1 MIDSNFY
8 TMLLS
13 VFYPFWSLGTTLLYS
28 VMGVVGCIAIYYTQK
43 QLVAVPFYKKKCYV
57 YWFLCWTILAAFRL
71 IEGGAGGEDAN
82 AYYLYFLKSFNIH
95 GYELTPLGLYDSN
108 LGFRWYNRIL
118 RLISDNQM
126 YFLFVTH
133 GIMLA
138 FVIKF
143 LDYFRFR
150 KMSIVPFFLVV
161 FWYIRGFCTI
171 RSNLAT
177 AILLLS
183 LIFLVDKRYKQSIVL
198 AIISFL
204 FHKMMI
210 LYALFIPFYWYSQH
224 KKISFKQIIIAIL
237 LLSLSTTLLT
247 TYIFGGNVFGS
258 DFSEHY
264 SNYSDAS
271 MEVGFSGNFWKI
283 AFEQIILGGMLFL
296 FRKKI
301 MTAASKM
308 SPLEFK
314 KFQVIW
320 YACLFDCLL
329 IPVCSAF
336 GIWRGYEIFYI
347 PRLVMWA
354 ILLKVLEPRSVKL
367 QTIYFILCVGLFYGW
382 FLQRTSAESFW
393 KETSLMP
400 YVFNNPL

>member
-1 MIDSNFY
+1 
-8 TMLLS
+8 MLLS
-13 VFYPFWSLGTTLLYS
+13 IFYPHWSLSTTVLYS
-28 VMGVVGCIAIYYTQK
+28 VMGFFGSVVILNVQK
-43 QLVAVPFYKKKCYV
+43 QDIQIPFYKNKSYI
-57 YWFLCWTILAAFRL
+57 CWLLFWTFIATFRC
-71 IEGGAGGEDAN
+71 IEGGAGGNDAG
-82 AYYLYFLKSFNIH
+82 AYYLYFLNSFDIH
-95 GYELTPLGLYDSN
+95 GYELTALELYDSN

-183 LIFLVDKRYKQSIVL
+183 LIFLVDKRYKQSIVI

-210 LYALFIPFYWYSQH
+210 VYALFIPFYWYSQH
-224 KKISFKQIIIAIL
+224 KKITFKQIIIAIL

-258 DFSEHY
+258 EFSEHY

-271 MEVGFSGNFWKI
+271 MEVGFFGNFWKI
-283 AFEQIILGGMLFL
+283 AFEQIILGVMLLL
-296 FRKKI
+296 FQKRI
-301 MTAASKM
+301 IIAASKM
-308 SPLEFK
+308 SSLEFR

-329 IPVCSAF
+329 IPICSAF

-367 QTIYFILCVGLFYGW
+367 QVLYTILCIGLFYGW

-393 KETSLMP
+393 KDTTLMP

>member
-57 YWFLCWTILAAFRL
+57 YWFLCWTIFAAFRL

-82 AYYLYFLKSFNIH
+82 VYYLYFLKSFNIH

-118 RLISDNQM
+118 RLISDNQI

-224 KKISFKQIIIAIL
+224 KKITFKQIIIAIL
-237 LLSLSTTLLT
+237 LVSLSTTLLT

-264 SNYSDAS
+264 SYYSDAA
-271 MEVGFSGNFWKI
+271 MEVGFLGGFLKI
-283 AFEQIILGGMLFL
+283 AFEQIILGVMLLL
-296 FRKKI
+296 FQKRI
-301 MTAASKM
+301 IIAASKM
-308 SPLEFK
+308 SSLEFR

-320 YACLFDCLL
+320 YACLFDCLV
-329 IPVCSAF
+329 IPICSAF

-354 ILLKVLEPRSVKL
+354 ILLKVLEPRCVKL
-367 QTIYFILCVGLFYGW
+367 QILYTILCIGLFYGW

>member
-1 MIDSNFY
+1 M
-8 TMLLS
+8 
-13 VFYPFWSLGTTLLYS
+13 
-28 VMGVVGCIAIYYTQK
+28 
-43 QLVAVPFYKKKCYV
+43 
-57 YWFLCWTILAAFRL
+57 
-71 IEGGAGGEDAN
+71 
-82 AYYLYFLKSFNIH
+82 KSFNIH

-118 RLISDNQM
+118 RLISDNQI

-224 KKISFKQIIIAIL
+224 KKITFKQIIIAIL

-258 DFSEHY
+258 EFSEHY
-264 SNYSDAS
+264 SNYSDAA
-271 MEVGFSGNFWKI
+271 MEVGFLGNFWKI
-283 AFEQIILGGMLFL
+283 AFEQIILGVMLLL
-296 FRKKI
+296 FQKKI
-301 MTAASKM
+301 MIAASKM
-308 SPLEFK
+308 SSLEF
-314 KFQVIW
+314 
-320 YACLFDCLL
+320 
-329 IPVCSAF
+329 
-336 GIWRGYEIFYI
+336 R
-347 PRLVMWA
+347 
-354 ILLKVLEPRSVKL
+354 
-367 QTIYFILCVGLFYGW
+367 
-382 FLQRTSAESFW
+382 
-393 KETSLMP
+393 
-400 YVFNNPL
+400 

>member
-1 MIDSNFY
+1 
-8 TMLLS
+8 MLLS
-13 VFYPFWSLGTTLLYS
+13 IFYPHWSLSTTVLYS
-28 VMGVVGCIAIYYTQK
+28 VMGFFGSVVILNVQK
-43 QLVAVPFYKKKCYV
+43 QDIQIPFYKNKSYI
-57 YWFLCWTILAAFRL
+57 CWLLFWTFIATFRC
-71 IEGGAGGEDAN
+71 IEGGAGGNDAG
-82 AYYLYFLKSFNIH
+82 AYYLYFLNSFDIH
-95 GYELTPLGLYDSN
+95 GYELTALELYDSN

-210 LYALFIPFYWYSQH
+210 VYALFIPFYWYSQH
-224 KKISFKQIIIAIL
+224 KKITFKQIIIAIL

-258 DFSEHY
+258 EFSEHY

-271 MEVGFSGNFWKI
+271 MEVGFFGNFWKI
-283 AFEQIILGGMLFL
+283 AFEQIILGVMLLL
-296 FRKKI
+296 FQKRI
-301 MTAASKM
+301 IIAASKM
-308 SPLEFK
+308 SSLEFR

-329 IPVCSAF
+329 IPICSAF

-367 QTIYFILCVGLFYGW
+367 QVLYTILCIGLFYGW

-393 KETSLMP
+393 KDTTLMP

>member
-1 MIDSNFY
+1 
-8 TMLLS
+8 MLLS
-13 VFYPFWSLGTTLLYS
+13 IFYPHWSLSTTVLYS
-28 VMGVVGCIAIYYTQK
+28 VMGFFGSVVILNVQK
-43 QLVAVPFYKKKCYV
+43 QDIQIPFYKNKNYI
-57 YWFLCWTILAAFRL
+57 CWLLFWTFIATFRC
-71 IEGGAGGEDAN
+71 IEGGAGGNDAG
-82 AYYLYFLKSFNIH
+82 AYYLYFLNSFDIH
-95 GYELTPLGLYDSN
+95 GYELTALELYDSN

-118 RLISDNQM
+118 RFISDNQM

-210 LYALFIPFYWYSQH
+210 VYALFIPFYWYSQH
-224 KKISFKQIIIAIL
+224 KKITFKQIIIAIL

-271 MEVGFSGNFWKI
+271 MEVGFFGNFWKI
-283 AFEQIILGGMLFL
+283 AFEQIILGVMLLL
-296 FRKKI
+296 FQKRI
-301 MTAASKM
+301 IIAASKM
-308 SPLEFK
+308 SSLEFR

-329 IPVCSAF
+329 IPICSAF

-367 QTIYFILCVGLFYGW
+367 QVLYTILCIGLFYGW

-393 KETSLMP
+393 KDTTLMP

>member
-1 MIDSNFY
+1 
-8 TMLLS
+8 MLLS
-13 VFYPFWSLGTTLLYS
+13 IFYPHWSLSTTVLYS
-28 VMGVVGCIAIYYTQK
+28 VMGFFGSVVILNVQK
-43 QLVAVPFYKKKCYV
+43 QDIQIPFYKNKSYI
-57 YWFLCWTILAAFRL
+57 CWLLFWTFIATFRC
-71 IEGGAGGEDAN
+71 IEGGAGGNDAG
-82 AYYLYFLKSFNIH
+82 AYYLYFLNSFDIH
-95 GYELTPLGLYDSN
+95 GYELTALELYDSN

-210 LYALFIPFYWYSQH
+210 VYALFIPFYWYSQH
-224 KKISFKQIIIAIL
+224 KKITFKQIIIAIL

-258 DFSEHY
+258 EFSEHY

-271 MEVGFSGNFWKI
+271 MEVGF
-283 AFEQIILGGMLFL
+283 
-296 FRKKI
+296 
-301 MTAASKM
+301 
-308 SPLEFK
+308 LETFGR
-314 KFQVIW
+314 
-320 YACLFDCLL
+320 LL
-329 IPVCSAF
+329 LS
-336 GIWRGYEIFYI
+336 R
-347 PRLVMWA
+347 
-354 ILLKVLEPRSVKL
+354 
-367 QTIYFILCVGLFYGW
+367 
-382 FLQRTSAESFW
+382 
-393 KETSLMP
+393 
-400 YVFNNPL
+400 

>member
-1 MIDSNFY
+1 
-8 TMLLS
+8 MLLS
-13 VFYPFWSLGTTLLYS
+13 IFYPHWSLSTTVLYS
-28 VMGVVGCIAIYYTQK
+28 VMGFFGSVVILNVQK
-43 QLVAVPFYKKKCYV
+43 QNIQIPFYKNKNYI
-57 YWFLCWTILAAFRL
+57 CWLLFWTFIATFRC
-71 IEGGAGGEDAN
+71 IEGGAGGNDAG
-82 AYYLYFLKSFNIH
+82 AYYLYFLNSFDIH
-95 GYELTPLGLYDSN
+95 GYELTALELYDSN

-210 LYALFIPFYWYSQH
+210 VYALFIPFYWYSQH
-224 KKISFKQIIIAIL
+224 KKITFKQIIIAIL

-271 MEVGFSGNFWKI
+271 MEVGFFGNFWKI
-283 AFEQIILGGMLFL
+283 AFEQIILGVMLLL
-296 FRKKI
+296 FQKRI
-301 MTAASKM
+301 IIAASKM
-308 SPLEFK
+308 SSLEFR

-329 IPVCSAF
+329 IPICSAF

-367 QTIYFILCVGLFYGW
+367 QVLYTILCIGLFYGW

-393 KETSLMP
+393 KDTTLMP

>member
-1 MIDSNFY
+1 
-8 TMLLS
+8 MLLS
-13 VFYPFWSLGTTLLYS
+13 IFYPHWSLSTTVLYS
-28 VMGVVGCIAIYYTQK
+28 VMGFFGSVVILNVQK
-43 QLVAVPFYKKKCYV
+43 QDIQIPFYKNKNYI
-57 YWFLCWTILAAFRL
+57 CWLLFWTFIATFRC
-71 IEGGAGGEDAN
+71 IEGGAGGNDAG
-82 AYYLYFLKSFNIH
+82 AYYLYFLNSFDIH
-95 GYELTPLGLYDSN
+95 GYELTALELYDSN

-150 KMSIVPFFLVV
+150 KMFIVPFFLVV

-210 LYALFIPFYWYSQH
+210 VYALFIPFYWYSQH
-224 KKISFKQIIIAIL
+224 KKITFKQIIIAIL

-271 MEVGFSGNFWKI
+271 MEVGFFGNFWKI
-283 AFEQIILGGMLFL
+283 AFEQIILGVMLLL
-296 FRKKI
+296 FQKRI
-301 MTAASKM
+301 IIAASKM
-308 SPLEFK
+308 SSLEFR

-329 IPVCSAF
+329 IPICSAF

-367 QTIYFILCVGLFYGW
+367 QVLYTILCIGLFYGW

-393 KETSLMP
+393 KDTTLMP

>member
-57 YWFLCWTILAAFRL
+57 YWFLCWTIFAAFRL

-82 AYYLYFLKSFNIH
+82 VYYLYFLKSFNIH

-118 RLISDNQM
+118 RLISDNQI

-150 KMSIVPFFLVV
+150 KMSIVPFFLVA

-224 KKISFKQIIIAIL
+224 KKITFKQIIIAIL

-258 DFSEHY
+258 EFSEHY
-264 SNYSDAS
+264 SNYSDAA
-271 MEVGFSGNFWKI
+271 MEVGFLGNFWKI
-283 AFEQIILGGMLFL
+283 AFEQIILGVMLLL
-296 FRKKI
+296 FHKKI
-301 MTAASKM
+301 MIAASKM
-308 SPLEFK
+308 SSLEFR

-329 IPVCSAF
+329 IPICSAF

-367 QTIYFILCVGLFYGW
+367 QVLYSILCIGLFYGW

-393 KETSLMP
+393 KMTSLMP

>member
-1 MIDSNFY
+1 
-8 TMLLS
+8 MLLS
-13 VFYPFWSLGTTLLYS
+13 IFYPHWSLSTTVLYS
-28 VMGVVGCIAIYYTQK
+28 VMGFFGSVVILNVQK
-43 QLVAVPFYKKKCYV
+43 QDIQIPFYKNKSYI
-57 YWFLCWTILAAFRL
+57 CWLLFWTFIATFRC
-71 IEGGAGGEDAN
+71 IEGGAGGNDAG
-82 AYYLYFLKSFNIH
+82 AYYLYFLNSFDIH
-95 GYELTPLGLYDSN
+95 GYELTALELYDSN

-210 LYALFIPFYWYSQH
+210 VYALFIPFYWYSQH
-224 KKISFKQIIIAIL
+224 KKITFKQIIIAIL

-258 DFSEHY
+258 EFSEHY

-271 MEVGFSGNFWKI
+271 MEVGFFGNFWKI
-283 AFEQIILGGMLFL
+283 AFEQIILGVMLLL
-296 FRKKI
+296 FQKRI
-301 MTAASKM
+301 IIAASKM
-308 SPLEFK
+308 SSLEFR

-329 IPVCSAF
+329 IPICSAF

-367 QTIYFILCVGLFYGW
+367 QVLYTILCIGLFYGW
-382 FLQRTSAESFW
+382 FLQKTSAESFW
-393 KETSLMP
+393 KDTTLMP

>member
-1 MIDSNFY
+1 MNDSNFY

-57 YWFLCWTILAAFRL
+57 YWFLCWTIFAAFRL

-82 AYYLYFLKSFNIH
+82 VYYLYFLKSFNIH

-118 RLISDNQM
+118 RLISDNQI

-150 KMSIVPFFLVV
+150 KMSIVPFFLVA

-224 KKISFKQIIIAIL
+224 KKITFKQIIIAIL

-258 DFSEHY
+258 EFSEHY
-264 SNYSDAS
+264 SNYSDAA
-271 MEVGFSGNFWKI
+271 MEVGFLGNFWKI
-283 AFEQIILGGMLFL
+283 AFEQIILGVMLLL
-296 FRKKI
+296 FHKKI
-301 MTAASKM
+301 MIAASKM
-308 SPLEFK
+308 SSLEFR

-329 IPVCSAF
+329 IPICSAF

-367 QTIYFILCVGLFYGW
+367 QVLYSILCIGLFYGW

-393 KETSLMP
+393 KMTSLMP

>member
-1 MIDSNFY
+1 
-8 TMLLS
+8 MLLS
-13 VFYPFWSLGTTLLYS
+13 IFYPHWSLSTTVLYS
-28 VMGVVGCIAIYYTQK
+28 VMGFFGSVVILNVQK
-43 QLVAVPFYKKKCYV
+43 QDIQIPFYKNKNYI
-57 YWFLCWTILAAFRL
+57 CWLLFWTFIATFRC
-71 IEGGAGGEDAN
+71 IEGGAGGNDAG
-82 AYYLYFLKSFNIH
+82 AYYLYFLNSFDIH
-95 GYELTPLGLYDSN
+95 GYKLTALELYDSN

-210 LYALFIPFYWYSQH
+210 VYALFIPFYWYSQH
-224 KKISFKQIIIAIL
+224 KKITFKQIIIAIL

-271 MEVGFSGNFWKI
+271 MEVGFFGNFWKI
-283 AFEQIILGGMLFL
+283 AFEQIILGVMLLL
-296 FRKKI
+296 FQKRI
-301 MTAASKM
+301 IIAASKM
-308 SPLEFK
+308 SSLEFR

-329 IPVCSAF
+329 IPICSAF

-367 QTIYFILCVGLFYGW
+367 QVLYTILCIGLFYGW

-393 KETSLMP
+393 KDTTLMP

>member
-1 MIDSNFY
+1 
-8 TMLLS
+8 MLLS
-13 VFYPFWSLGTTLLYS
+13 IFYPHWSLSTTVLYS
-28 VMGVVGCIAIYYTQK
+28 VMGFFGSVVILNVQK
-43 QLVAVPFYKKKCYV
+43 QDIQIPFYKNKNYI
-57 YWFLCWTILAAFRL
+57 CWLLFWTFIATFRC
-71 IEGGAGGEDAN
+71 IEGGAGGNDAG
-82 AYYLYFLKSFNIH
+82 AYYLYFLNSFDIH
-95 GYELTPLGLYDSN
+95 GYELTALELYDSN

-210 LYALFIPFYWYSQH
+210 VYALFIPFYWYSQH
-224 KKISFKQIIIAIL
+224 KKITFKQIIIAIL

-271 MEVGFSGNFWKI
+271 MEVGFFGNFWKI
-283 AFEQIILGGMLFL
+283 AFEQIILGVMLLL
-296 FRKKI
+296 FQKRI
-301 MTAASKM
+301 IIAASKM
-308 SPLEFK
+308 SSLEFR

-329 IPVCSAF
+329 IPICSAF

-367 QTIYFILCVGLFYGW
+367 QVLYTILCIGLFYGW

-393 KETSLMP
+393 KDTTLMP

>member
-57 YWFLCWTILAAFRL
+57 YWFLCWTIFAAFRL

-82 AYYLYFLKSFNIH
+82 VYYLYFLKSFNIH

-118 RLISDNQM
+118 RLISDNQI

-150 KMSIVPFFLVV
+150 KMSIVPFFLVA

-224 KKISFKQIIIAIL
+224 KKITFKQIIIAIL

-258 DFSEHY
+258 EFSEHY

-271 MEVGFSGNFWKI
+271 MEVGFLGNFWKI
-283 AFEQIILGGMLFL
+283 AFEQIILGVMLLL
-296 FRKKI
+296 FQKKI
-301 MTAASKM
+301 MIAASKM
-308 SPLEFK
+308 SSLEFR

-329 IPVCSAF
+329 IPICSAF

-367 QTIYFILCVGLFYGW
+367 QVLYFILCIGLFYGW

-393 KETSLMP
+393 KMTSLMP

>member
-1 MIDSNFY
+1 
-8 TMLLS
+8 MLLS
-13 VFYPFWSLGTTLLYS
+13 IFYPHWSLSTTVLYS
-28 VMGVVGCIAIYYTQK
+28 VMGFFGSVVILNVQK
-43 QLVAVPFYKKKCYV
+43 QDIQIPFYKNKNYI
-57 YWFLCWTILAAFRL
+57 CWLLFWTFIATFRC
-71 IEGGAGGEDAN
+71 IEGGAGGNDAG
-82 AYYLYFLKSFNIH
+82 AYYLYFLNSFDIH
-95 GYELTPLGLYDSN
+95 GYELTALELYDSN

-210 LYALFIPFYWYSQH
+210 VYALFIPFYWYSQH
-224 KKISFKQIIIAIL
+224 KKITFKQIIIAIL

-271 MEVGFSGNFWKI
+271 MEVGFFGNFWKI
-283 AFEQIILGGMLFL
+283 AFEQIILGVMLLL
-296 FRKKI
+296 FQKRI
-301 MTAASKM
+301 IIAASKM
-308 SPLEFK
+308 SSLEFR

-329 IPVCSAF
+329 IPICSAF

-367 QTIYFILCVGLFYGW
+367 QVLYTILCIGLFYGW

-393 KETSLMP
+393 KATTLMP

>member
-1 MIDSNFY
+1 
-8 TMLLS
+8 MLLS
-13 VFYPFWSLGTTLLYS
+13 IFYPHWSLSTTVLYS
-28 VMGVVGCIAIYYTQK
+28 VMGFYGSVVILNVQK
-43 QLVAVPFYKKKCYV
+43 QDIRIPFYKNKNYI
-57 YWFLCWTILAAFRL
+57 CWLLFWTFIATFRC
-71 IEGGAGGEDAN
+71 IEGGAGGNDAE
-82 AYYLYFLKSFNIH
+82 AYYWYFLKSFDIH
-95 GYELTPLGLYDSN
+95 GYELTALGLYDSN

-133 GIMLA
+133 GIMLV
-138 FVIKF
+138 FVVKF

-150 KMSIVPFFLVV
+150 KMSVVPFFLVV

-224 KKISFKQIIIAIL
+224 KKITFKQIIIAIV

-247 TYIFGGNVFGS
+247 TYIFGGDVFGS

-271 MEVGFSGNFWKI
+271 MEVGFLGNFWKI
-283 AFEQIILGGMLFL
+283 AFEQIILGVMLLL
-296 FRKKI
+296 FKKRI
-301 MTAASKM
+301 MIAASKM
-308 SPLEFK
+308 SSLEFR

-329 IPVCSAF
+329 IPICSTF

-354 ILLKVLEPRSVKL
+354 ILLKVLEPRCVKL
-367 QTIYFILCVGLFYGW
+367 QVLYTILCIGLFYGW

>member
-1 MIDSNFY
+1 MGFFG
-8 TMLLS
+8 S
-13 VFYPFWSLGTTLLYS
+13 VVILN
-28 VMGVVGCIAIYYTQK
+28 VQK
-43 QLVAVPFYKKKCYV
+43 QDIQIPFYKNKNYI
-57 YWFLCWTILAAFRL
+57 CWLLFWTFIATFRC
-71 IEGGAGGEDAN
+71 IEGGAGGNDAG
-82 AYYLYFLKSFNIH
+82 AYYLYFLNSFDIH
-95 GYELTPLGLYDSN
+95 GYELTALELYDSN

-150 KMSIVPFFLVV
+150 KMFIVPFFLVV

-210 LYALFIPFYWYSQH
+210 VYALFIPFYWYSQH
-224 KKISFKQIIIAIL
+224 KKITFKQIIIAIL

-271 MEVGFSGNFWKI
+271 MEVGFFGNFWKI
-283 AFEQIILGGMLFL
+283 AFEQIILGVMLLL
-296 FRKKI
+296 FQKRI
-301 MTAASKM
+301 IIAASKM
-308 SPLEFK
+308 SSLEFR

-329 IPVCSAF
+329 IPICSAF

-367 QTIYFILCVGLFYGW
+367 QVLYTILCIGLFYGW

-393 KETSLMP
+393 KDTTLMP

>member
-1 MIDSNFY
+1 MGFFG
-8 TMLLS
+8 S
-13 VFYPFWSLGTTLLYS
+13 VVILN
-28 VMGVVGCIAIYYTQK
+28 VQK
-43 QLVAVPFYKKKCYV
+43 QDIQIPFYKNKSYI
-57 YWFLCWTILAAFRL
+57 CWLLFWTFIATFRC
-71 IEGGAGGEDAN
+71 IEGGAGGNDAG
-82 AYYLYFLKSFNIH
+82 AYYLYFLNSFDIH
-95 GYELTPLGLYDSN
+95 GYELTALELYDSN

-210 LYALFIPFYWYSQH
+210 VYALFIPFYWYSQH
-224 KKISFKQIIIAIL
+224 KKITFKQIIIAIL

-258 DFSEHY
+258 EFSEHY

-271 MEVGFSGNFWKI
+271 MEVGFFGNFWKI
-283 AFEQIILGGMLFL
+283 AFEQIILGVMLLL
-296 FRKKI
+296 FQKRI
-301 MTAASKM
+301 IIAASKM
-308 SPLEFK
+308 SSLEFR

-329 IPVCSAF
+329 IPICSAF

-367 QTIYFILCVGLFYGW
+367 QVLYTILCIGLFYGW
-382 FLQRTSAESFW
+382 FLQKTSAESFW
-393 KETSLMP
+393 KDTTLMP

>member
-1 MIDSNFY
+1 MAIMILY
-8 TMLLS
+8 I
-13 VFYPFWSLGTTLLYS
+13 YHPYWSLGTTVLYS
-28 VMGVVGCIAIYYTQK
+28 VMGLIGCIAINFVLK
-43 QLVAVPFYKKKCYV
+43 KFNNVPFYKNKYYI
-57 YWFLCWTILAAFRL
+57 YWFLSWTLLAAFRC
-71 IEGGAGGEDAN
+71 IEGGAGGDDAE
-82 AYYLYFLKSFNIH
+82 AYYTYFLKSFNIH
-95 GYELTPLGLYDSN
+95 GYELTALGLYDSN
-108 LGFRWYNRIL
+108 FGFRWYNRIL
-118 RLISDNQM
+118 RFISDNQFF
-126 YFLFVTH
+126 FLFVTH

-138 FVIKF
+138 CIIKF
-143 LDYFRFR
+143 IDYFRF
-150 KMSIVPFFLVV
+150 KKIYIVPFFLVF
-161 FWYIRGFCTI
+161 FWYVRGFCTI

-177 AILLLS
+177 SILLIG
-183 LIFLVDKRYKQSIVL
+183 LIFLVDKKYKQSIAL
-198 AIISFL
+198 AIVSFL

-210 LYALFIPFYWYSQH
+210 LYALFIPFYWYSQR
-224 KKISFKQIIIAIL
+224 KRITFKQLFIALL

-247 TYIFGGNVFGS
+247 TYIFGGNIFGS
-258 DFSEHY
+258 EFSEHY
-264 SNYSDAS
+264 ANYSDAS
-271 MEVGFSGNFWKI
+271 MEVGFWGNFWKI

-301 MTAASKM
+301 MTAASNM

-354 ILLKVLEPRSVKL
+354 ILLKVLEPRKVKL
-367 QTIYFILCVGLFYGW
+367 QAIYFILCVGLFYGW

-393 KETSLMP
+393 KETRLMP

>member
-1 MIDSNFY
+1 MILY
-8 TMLLS
+8 I
-13 VFYPFWSLGTTLLYS
+13 YHPYWSLGTTVLYS
-28 VMGVVGCIAIYYTQK
+28 VMGLIGCIAINFVLK
-43 QLVAVPFYKKKCYV
+43 KSNKVPFYKNKYYI
-57 YWFLCWTILAAFRL
+57 YWFTSWTLLAAFRC
-71 IEGGAGGEDAN
+71 IEGGAGGDDAE
-82 AYYLYFLKSFNIH
+82 AYYTYFLKSFNIH
-95 GYELTPLGLYDSN
+95 GYELTALGLYDSN
-108 LGFRWYNRIL
+108 FGFRWYNRIL
-118 RLISDNQM
+118 RLISDNQFF
-126 YFLFVTH
+126 FLFVTH

-138 FVIKF
+138 CIIKF
-143 LDYFRFR
+143 IDYFRF
-150 KMSIVPFFLVV
+150 KKIYIVPFFLVF
-161 FWYIRGFCTI
+161 FWYVRGFCTI

-177 AILLLS
+177 SILLIG
-183 LIFLVDKRYKQSIVL
+183 LIFLVDKKYKQSIAL
-198 AIISFL
+198 AIVSFL

-210 LYALFIPFYWYSQH
+210 LYALFIPFYWYSQR
-224 KKISFKQIIIAIL
+224 KSITFRQIFIALL

-258 DFSEHY
+258 EFSEHY

-271 MEVGFSGNFWKI
+271 MEVGFFGNFWKI

-320 YACLFDCLL
+320 FACLFDCLL

>member
-1 MIDSNFY
+1 MGFFG
-8 TMLLS
+8 S
-13 VFYPFWSLGTTLLYS
+13 VVILN
-28 VMGVVGCIAIYYTQK
+28 VQK
-43 QLVAVPFYKKKCYV
+43 QDIQIPFYKNKNYI
-57 YWFLCWTILAAFRL
+57 CWLLFWTFIATFRC
-71 IEGGAGGEDAN
+71 IEGGAGGNDAG
-82 AYYLYFLKSFNIH
+82 AYYLYFLNSFDIH
-95 GYELTPLGLYDSN
+95 GYELTALELYDSN

-171 RSNLAT
+171 RSNLAI

-210 LYALFIPFYWYSQH
+210 VYALFIPFYWYSQH
-224 KKISFKQIIIAIL
+224 KKITFKQIIIAIL

-247 TYIFGGNVFGS
+247 TYIFGGNFFGS

-271 MEVGFSGNFWKI
+271 MEVGFFGNFWKI
-283 AFEQIILGGMLFL
+283 AFEQIILGVMLLL
-296 FRKKI
+296 FQKRI
-301 MTAASKM
+301 IIAASKM
-308 SPLEFK
+308 SSLEFR

-329 IPVCSAF
+329 IPICSAF

-367 QTIYFILCVGLFYGW
+367 QVLYTILCIGLFYGW

-393 KETSLMP
+393 KDTTLMP